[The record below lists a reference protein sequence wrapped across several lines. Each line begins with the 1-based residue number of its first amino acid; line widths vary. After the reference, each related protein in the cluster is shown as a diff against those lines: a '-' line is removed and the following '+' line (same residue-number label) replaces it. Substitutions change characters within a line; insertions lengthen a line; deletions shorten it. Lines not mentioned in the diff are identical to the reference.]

1 MRHLTATI
9 SLTVA
14 VFFGSSGV
22 SWSANFQK
30 GLTAY
35 NSGDYADALREWEP
49 LAEQGNAP
57 TQFNLGLMYDD
68 GKGVPQDHK
77 TAVKWYRLSAE
88 QGYANAQYNLG
99 FMYNKGNGVPQDYET
114 AAKWYRL
121 AAEQGNANAQNNL
134 GGMHDKRRG
143 VRQDYETAAK
153 WYTLAADQGHAIAQ
167 SNLEILQKKRTR
179 GGRFGERPQG
189 CRIDLHP
196 DPIPSFICY
205 YHKYSKT
212 IKEVKNNNE
221 SCVILPCLHFHQRPD
236 HREQVMGT
244 DRI

>member
-134 GGMHDKRRG
+134 GVMYDKGNHVPLVLFRTSHPDWTGTWQDYKIAVKWFRLAAEQGNANAQNNLGGMHDKRRG

-167 SNLEILQKKRTR
+167 SNLEILQKKTN
-179 GGRFGERPQG
+179 PWWK
-189 CRIDLHP
+189 IW
-196 DPIPSFICY
+196 
-205 YHKYSKT
+205 
-212 IKEVKNNNE
+212 
-221 SCVILPCLHFHQRPD
+221 
-236 HREQVMGT
+236 
-244 DRI
+244 